1 MVGNNVGPRGDGKT
15 RRNTIRKAE
24 CGMRNDRQ
32 YRKYAVAAVV
42 LILLMV
48 VPVMAQADGTLG
60 KRIIL
65 ENGMVLLF
73 AEKHELPMVT
83 VSMAIKAGSV
93 AEPSEK
99 PGLASLTASLLT
111 QGTAKRTA
119 NQISREIDYI
129 GGSLSVSGGD
139 DYASASLR
147 VLKKDLRTGLDL
159 LADVL
164 MHPLF
169 DQKEIDRKVKETLAS
184 IQRQKE
190 EPDVIAG
197 EAFTK
202 AVFGGHPYGKISDDV
217 AAYLPKLVQQDVVD
231 FYSRHY
237 GPTDAIIAVVGDVAE
252 KEIVPLLNEYFKGWK
267 PAEKT
272 TPSHIAPP
280 EIGAVVVKKLDK
292 KITQANIAM
301 GHLGISRENPDY
313 YAVMIM
319 NYILGGGGFSSRLM
333 DNIRDNRGLA
343 YDVHSSFSAQKEPG
357 SFRVWV
363 QTKNESANQA
373 IEEIFTELKKIRTEL
388 VSEKELADAKAYL
401 TGSFPLRMD
410 TSAKIAGMMTS
421 VEIFNLGLDYPQK
434 YPKIIN
440 AVTREDIL
448 RVAKKY
454 LDPDKMMVV
463 VLGNQEQI
471 KLRY

>member
-1 MVGNNVGPRGDGKT
+1 M
-15 RRNTIRKAE
+15 IAQS
-24 CGMRNDRQ
+24 GMRNNNS
-32 YRKYAVAAVV
+32 Y
-42 LILLMV
+42 LIQLIRLMTVIALMV
-48 VPVMAQADGTLG
+48 VPILAQADVTLG

-65 ENGMVLLF
+65 KNGMVLLL
-73 AEKHELPMVT
+73 AEKHEIPMVT
-83 VSMAIKAGSV
+83 VSMAMKAGSV

-111 QGTAKRTA
+111 QGTTTRTA
-119 NQISREIDYI
+119 NQISREIDFI

-164 MHPLF
+164 MRPAF

-184 IQRQKE
+184 IRRQKE

-202 AVFGGHPYGKISDDV
+202 AVFGGHPYGKTSDDV
-217 AAYLPKLVQQDVVD
+217 AAYLPKLVRQDVVD
-231 FYSRHY
+231 FYSQRY
-237 GPTDAIIAVVGDVAE
+237 GPNDAIIAVVGDVDE
-252 KEIVPLLNEYFKGWK
+252 KDIVPLLNDYFKGWK

-272 TPSHIAPP
+272 APSHSAPP
-280 EIGAVVVKKLDK
+280 TIGAVVVNKLDK

-363 QTKNESANQA
+363 QTKSESANQA
-373 IEEIFTELKKIRTEL
+373 IEEIFKELKRIRTEP
-388 VSEKELADAKAYL
+388 VTEKELADAKAYL

-410 TSAKIAGMMTS
+410 TSAKIGGMMTS
-421 VEIFNLGLDYPQK
+421 VEIYNLGLDYPQK
-434 YPKIIN
+434 YPKLIN
-440 AVTREDIL
+440 AVTKEDIL

-454 LDPDKMMVV
+454 IDPDKMVIV

-471 KLRY
+471 KLKY